1 MITQKELREAITEIE
16 GKESPNLKTCYTLA
30 ALYIIQDHLE
40 EEPAPGHP
48 VSYDGES
55 EFCRAIQGKDT
66 TQFLQIIDGLMTK
79 LQAVNPKLYD
89 DTMRKINPGE

>member
-1 MITQKELREAITEIE
+1 MITLRELREAIADVE

-30 ALYIIQDHLE
+30 ALYIIQDHMTK
-40 EEPAPGHP
+40 PDNA
-48 VSYDGES
+48 VSYYGES

-66 TQFLQIIDGLMTK
+66 AHILEIMDALMTK

-89 DTMRKINPGE
+89 ETMRNISPGE